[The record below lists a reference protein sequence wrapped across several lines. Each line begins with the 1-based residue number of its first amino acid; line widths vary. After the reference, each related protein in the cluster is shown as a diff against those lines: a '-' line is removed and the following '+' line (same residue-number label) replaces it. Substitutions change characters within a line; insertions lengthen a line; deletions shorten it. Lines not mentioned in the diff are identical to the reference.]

1 MNVPHA
7 FSLSLIHTHKHT
19 YVCMYMY
26 FYILPAAINK
36 SPMAA
41 SRNRGGDESSDD
53 NSKCKNIRRTISTCD
68 IAYGAS
74 IPKAAAV
81 M

>member
-1 MNVPHA
+1 ML
-7 FSLSLIHTHKHT
+7 SLSLSYTHISIHM
-19 YVCMYMY
+19 YVYILCIYMY
-26 FYILPAAINK
+26 FYILLAAINE
-36 SPMAA
+36 SPIAA

-53 NSKCKNIRRTISTCD
+53 NSKCENIRRTISTCD